1 MNSIAIARMLALE
14 ENNKFLRQQ
23 AEANHKL
30 MQQMARLLKRVADE
44 GDLIGEECQK
54 FLDHFAFVFVDEND
68 LNAYE
73 AGERAFE
80 RGQPEINPYPADDR
94 RNRFWQ
100 MGYESGEMIT
110 ELQEARERY
119 GQS

>member
-1 MNSIAIARMLALE
+1 MKAKNSI
-14 ENNKFLRQQ
+14 F
-23 AEANHKL
+23 
-30 MQQMARLLKRVADE
+30 
-44 GDLIGEECQK
+44 
-54 FLDHFAFVFVDEND
+54 FVDEND

-100 MGYESGEMIT
+100 IGYESGEMIA

>member
-1 MNSIAIARMLALE
+1 MKSRRSV
-14 ENNKFLRQQ
+14 F
-23 AEANHKL
+23 
-30 MQQMARLLKRVADE
+30 
-44 GDLIGEECQK
+44 
-54 FLDHFAFVFVDEND
+54 FVDEND

-94 RNRFWQ
+94 RNRWWW
-100 MGYESGEMIT
+100 MGWESGEMIA
-110 ELQEARERY
+110 ELQEARTKY